1 MENMS
6 RTDFEPIAGLPALSA
21 TMNGI
26 PEVRIHGLPMPSK
39 APPTIRAVRPLA
51 ETRLFRVEGV
61 DLRFANGAE
70 VTFERL
76 RGSRHGAVIVAALT
90 DEREF
95 VLISEY
101 ACGTERYELGLP
113 KGRID
118 DGETPVE
125 AASRELMEEAGFGAR
140 RLTRLNEL
148 TMAPTYS
155 GQRTHLV
162 LAESLYPARLPGD
175 EPEPLEVSL
184 LPMAELDELAA
195 SGDCSEARSLAAMF
209 LVRGH
214 FEAREREGTA

>member
-1 MENMS
+1 
-6 RTDFEPIAGLPALSA
+6 
-21 TMNGI
+21 
-26 PEVRIHGLPMPSK
+26 MPSND
-39 APPTIRAVRPLA
+39 PPDILAIRPLA
-51 ETRLFRVEGV
+51 ETRLFRVESV
-61 DLRFANGAE
+61 DLRFANGTE

-76 RGSRHGAVIVAALT
+76 RGSVSGAVIVAALT
-90 DEREF
+90 DDGRF
-95 VLISEY
+95 VLIREY

-118 DGETPVE
+118 TGETPVE
-125 AASRELMEEAGFGAR
+125 AANRELMEEAGFGAR

-175 EPEPLEVSL
+175 EPEPLEVDF
-184 LPMAELDELAA
+184 LPLAELDDLAA
-195 SGDCSEARSLAAMF
+195 SGECSEARSLAAMY

-214 FEAREREGTA
+214 LQARERDGVT

>member
-1 MENMS
+1 MWVVVLDKARM
-6 RTDFEPIAGLPALSA
+6 
-21 TMNGI
+21 
-26 PEVRIHGLPMPSK
+26 VMPPND
-39 APPTIRAVRPLA
+39 PPDILAIRPLA
-51 ETRLFRVEGV
+51 DTRLFHVESV
-61 DLRFANGAE
+61 DLRFANGTE
-70 VTFERL
+70 VTFERI
-76 RGSRHGAVIVAALT
+76 RGSASGAVIVAALT
-90 DEREF
+90 DDRRF
-95 VLISEY
+95 VLIREY

-118 DGETPVE
+118 AGETPTE

-175 EPEPLEVSL
+175 EPEPLEVDY

-195 SGDCSEARSLAAMF
+195 SGECSEARSLAAMY

-214 FEAREREGTA
+214 LQAREREGET